1 MTCCRGTA
9 TPGTPYEKQM
19 LKLLTIALIAAAIT
33 LVAEPASAVS
43 DLWALDE
50 KGEPAPMRGFAS
62 KVRVYS
68 AEEHKTLNAG
78 LQKTYS
84 QPRVFCNQ
92 EFMLSTAQV
101 RWLVTHGKAKHRIVL
116 RDRLPKGKHHNVC

>member
-1 MTCCRGTA
+1 MI
-9 TPGTPYEKQM
+9 
-19 LKLLTIALIAAAIT
+19 KLIAIALATTAIALGSTGAA
-33 LVAEPASAVS
+33 EAVT
-43 DLWALDE
+43 DLWALDD
-50 KGEPAPMRGFAS
+50 KGESARLKGFPS

-68 AEEHKTLNAG
+68 AEEFKSLNAG

-84 QPRVFCNQ
+84 QRKVFCNQ

-116 RDRLPKGKHHNVC
+116 RERLPKGQHRNVC

>member
-1 MTCCRGTA
+1 M
-9 TPGTPYEKQM
+9 K
-19 LKLLTIALIAAAIT
+19 KLLAIVIAAAAI
-33 LVAEPASAVS
+33 AFAAIAPALAVT
-43 DLWALDE
+43 DLWALDD
-50 KGEPAPMRGFAS
+50 KGESARLKGFPS

-68 AEEHKTLNAG
+68 AEEYKHLNAG

-84 QPRVFCNQ
+84 QRKVFCNQ

-116 RDRLPKGKHHNVC
+116 RERLPKGQHRNVC

>member
-1 MTCCRGTA
+1 MI
-9 TPGTPYEKQM
+9 
-19 LKLLTIALIAAAIT
+19 KLIAIAIAAAVIAFASST
-33 LVAEPASAVS
+33 PAEAVT
-43 DLWALDE
+43 DLWAITDN
-50 KGEPAPMRGFAS
+50 GESARLKGFAS

-78 LQKTYS
+78 LQKTHS
-84 QPRVFCNQ
+84 HRKVFCNQ

-116 RDRLPKGKHHNVC
+116 RERLAKGQHRNVC

>member
-1 MTCCRGTA
+1 
-9 TPGTPYEKQM
+9 M
-19 LKLLTIALIAAAIT
+19 LKLLFIAIT
-33 LVAEPASAVS
+33 ATAITFMADPASAVS

-50 KGEPAPMRGFAS
+50 KGEPKGLKGFPS

-68 AEEHKTLNAG
+68 AEEHKNLNVG

-84 QPRVFCNQ
+84 QRKVFCNQ

-101 RWLVTHGKAKHRIVL
+101 RWRSTMRCLDFPWVTSQRTWAVESM
-116 RDRLPKGKHHNVC
+116 NS

>member
-1 MTCCRGTA
+1 MIKLLLIAITA
-9 TPGTPYEKQM
+9 TV
-19 LKLLTIALIAAAIT
+19 IT
-33 LVAEPASAVS
+33 LMAAPASAVS

-50 KGEPAPMRGFAS
+50 KGEPKGMKGFPS

-68 AEEHKTLNAG
+68 AEEYKNLNAG

-84 QPRVFCNQ
+84 QRKVFCNQ

-101 RWLVTHGKAKHRIVL
+101 RWLVTHGKSKHRIVL
-116 RDRLPKGKHHNVC
+116 RERLPQGKHHNVC